1 MDEEGRVYLL
11 TDLGFGLVHTQDV
24 ALAADAVQAGL
35 WTLEEMVAQHMPE
48 RFAYVTSPKSL
59 SKI

>member
-1 MDEEGRVYLL
+1 L

-35 WTLEEMVAQHMPE
+35 WTLEEMAAQYMPE
-48 RFAYVTSPKSL
+48 RFAYVTSPGLL